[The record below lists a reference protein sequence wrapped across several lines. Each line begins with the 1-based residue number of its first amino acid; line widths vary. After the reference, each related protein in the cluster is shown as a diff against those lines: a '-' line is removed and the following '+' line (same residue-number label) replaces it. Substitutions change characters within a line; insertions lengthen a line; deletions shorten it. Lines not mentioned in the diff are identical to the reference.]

1 MCIGI
6 VIIEKSVIFVVNSSL
21 RVSKPVTP
29 SSLLPGFGGGVILY
43 CPPPLLLHIL
53 TYIFCICLF
62 IDVPLLGEEL

>member
-1 MCIGI
+1 
-6 VIIEKSVIFVVNSSL
+6 
-21 RVSKPVTP
+21 
-29 SSLLPGFGGGVILY
+29 LLPGFGGGVILY